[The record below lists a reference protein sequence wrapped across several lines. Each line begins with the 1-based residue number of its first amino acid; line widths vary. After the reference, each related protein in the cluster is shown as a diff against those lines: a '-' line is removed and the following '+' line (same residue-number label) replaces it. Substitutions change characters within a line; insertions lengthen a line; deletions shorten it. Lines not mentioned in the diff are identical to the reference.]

1 VAAGQTITA
10 TASALPVL
18 KAKNGDPDWEAL
30 DALVKQ
36 WKPGAFVVGM
46 PFNMDGTE
54 NVMTGK
60 ARAFAKRLEEKYS
73 LPCHTMDER
82 LTSREARN
90 LSRENA
96 EASGRKFNER
106 AVIDSLSAQLILESW
121 LAENG

>member
-1 VAAGQTITA
+1 MAAGQTITA

-60 ARAFAKRLEEKYS
+60 ARVFVKRLEEKYS

>member
-1 VAAGQTITA
+1 MAAGQTITA

-73 LPCHTMDER
+73 LPCYTMDER

>member
-1 VAAGQTITA
+1 M
-10 TASALPVL
+10 L
-18 KAKNGDPDWEAL
+18 KAKNGEPDWDEL

-60 ARAFAKRLEEKYS
+60 AQAFARKLEGKYA
-73 LPCHTMDER
+73 LPCYTMDER
-82 LTSREARN
+82 LSSREARN

-106 AVIDSLSAQLILESW
+106 AIIDSLSAQLILESW

>member
-1 VAAGQTITA
+1 VATGQTITA

-60 ARAFAKRLEEKYS
+60 AQAFAKRLEEKYS

-121 LAENG
+121 LAENC

>member
-1 VAAGQTITA
+1 MAAGQTITA